1 MHIKLKTSCT
11 RRRFFSFRLVKK
23 DNILNPNRFDIWST
37 YSIFAHSDNV
47 FIGKLMYTETV
58 FLSATTT
65 PFSYFPIVLQLIAA
79 LGFVGITMLAT
90 HFLGPKRKT
99 SDKLINFESGIEQ
112 KGNARQ
118 PVAIKYFLTAILFV
132 LFDVEVIF
140 FYPYAVNFRE
150 LGWEG
155 FTAVLMFVGFFLC
168 GFIYITKKGALKWED

>member
-1 MHIKLKTSCT
+1 
-11 RRRFFSFRLVKK
+11 
-23 DNILNPNRFDIWST
+23 
-37 YSIFAHSDNV
+37 
-47 FIGKLMYTETV
+47 MYTETE

-65 PFSYFPIVLQLIAA
+65 PFSYFPIVLQLLAA
-79 LGFVGITMLAT
+79 VGFVGITMFAT

-112 KGNARQ
+112 VGNARQ

-140 FYPYAVNFRE
+140 FYPYAVNFRD

-168 GFIYITKKGALKWED
+168 GFIYIVKKGALKWED

>member
-1 MHIKLKTSCT
+1 MFL
-11 RRRFFSFRLVKK
+11 
-23 DNILNPNRFDIWST
+23 
-37 YSIFAHSDNV
+37 A
-47 FIGKLMYTETV
+47 TE
-58 FLSATTT
+58 FLTATNT

-79 LGFVGITMLAT
+79 VGFVALTMVGT

-140 FYPYAVNFRE
+140 FYPYAVNFRA

-155 FTAVLMFVGFFLC
+155 FLAMLMFVAFFVG
-168 GFIYITKKGALKWED
+168 GFIYIWKKGALMWED